1 MCFLCHSRSL
11 IIFSL
16 SFFFLRINNLK
27 LCMRWL
33 HVFQTVLLDSNI
45 LYHYCNIIQCFILF
59 TELTPKIR
67 DCFFLSWNF
76 ECELCLFFPPM
87 SSNWRVISFS
97 AELQVIVFTV
107 LLRSLISRIEVNYNG
122 RKTKAFSFFPQ
133 QKSSINIYQHCKIF
147 RSRSSLVQ
155 VATLE
160 SCYSPETCL
169 YQESA

>member
-16 SFFFLRINNLK
+16 SLFFFLRIDNLQ

-45 LYHYCNIIQCFILF
+45 LYHYCDIIQCFILF

-67 DCFFLSWNF
+67 DCFILSWNF
-76 ECELCLFFPPM
+76 ECELCFFFFFFPM

-107 LLRSLISRIEVNYNG
+107 LLRSLLSRIEVNYNG
-122 RKTKAFSFFPQ
+122 RKTKAFFFPQ
-133 QKSSINIYQHCKIF
+133 QKSSINIY
-147 RSRSSLVQ
+147 
-155 VATLE
+155 
-160 SCYSPETCL
+160 
-169 YQESA
+169 